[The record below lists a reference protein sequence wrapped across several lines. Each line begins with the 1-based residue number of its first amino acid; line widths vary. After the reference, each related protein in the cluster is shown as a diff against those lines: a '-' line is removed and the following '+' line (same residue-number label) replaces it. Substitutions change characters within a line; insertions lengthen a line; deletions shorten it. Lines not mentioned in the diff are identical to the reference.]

1 MELHIPR
8 LSMAQKK
15 TLKKHL
21 FVYGMLLIAI
31 LHFSIFYLAVN
42 IDSFFMA
49 FKDQN
54 ADQWSIVNFQLF
66 FNDILRGKDSEI
78 LGNVGN
84 TLIYFVVNLAMI
96 PLAFILSYFM
106 YKKIL
111 FYKLFRFLYMVPMIV
126 SAVVLVSIYKNML
139 SSSGPAAELYEWLTG
154 KPAPFFIYDER
165 YSTLTIVIY
174 TVWTG
179 LGMNIILFSG
189 AMSRIPSTII
199 EYASLDGVKPL
210 GEMFKIVLPIVA
222 PTFTTLMLLSCV
234 GVFNASGPILLFTD
248 GMYGTSTIAYWMY
261 DNVVQHNQYNYASAL
276 GLMLTVISLPI
287 FFLVN
292 YLNKK
297 VPEVEF

>member
-15 TLKKHL
+15 SLKKHL
-21 FVYGMLLIAI
+21 FVYGMLLIGI
-31 LHFSIFYLAVN
+31 LHFCVFYLAVN

-54 ADQWSIVNFQLF
+54 TNQWSIVNFQMF
-66 FNDILRGKDSEI
+66 FNDILRGKESEI
-78 LGNVGN
+78 LSNMGN
-84 TLIYFVVNLAMI
+84 TLIYFAVNLVMI

-111 FYKLFRFLYMVPMIV
+111 GYRLFRFLYMVPMIV
-126 SAVVLVSIYKNML
+126 SAVVLVSIYKNMFT
-139 SSSGPAAELYEWLTG
+139 SGGPVAKLYEWFTG
-154 KPAPFFIYDER
+154 KQAPFFIYDER
-165 YSTLTIVIY
+165 YATFTIVLY
-174 TVWTG
+174 TIWTG

-189 AMSRIPSTII
+189 AMSRIPSSII
-199 EYASLDGVKPL
+199 EYASLDGVKPVS
-210 GEMFKIVLPIVA
+210 EMFRIVLPIVA

-248 GMYGTSTIAYWMY
+248 GMYGTSTISYWMY
-261 DNVVQHNQYNYASAL
+261 DRVIVNNQYNYAAAL

-287 FFLVN
+287 FFAVN
-292 YLNKK
+292 FLNKR